1 MLTHYYICAHLGF
14 LHVYYR
20 LTRYRRNADR
30 ATFSS
35 STSVCSLSFDDA
47 DCFMSFS
54 SLSFFETDTSSLCSS
69 FISNATSSILCV
81 RIDVVLALYQPD
93 LSTLEHEALT
103 YEDKLSKFCEVIKQV
118 GGQAVILKDKEN
130 VNDVIKAAYPDA
142 KRIASTIKEIKTG
155 NTIQPITCS
164 TFHPDDVEESGDLD
178 GTDVAIVDGRIGVC
192 ENGAVWL
199 TQDVEQRAV
208 YFISE
213 ALVIILDR
221 NNLVNNM
228 HEAYKRID
236 TGEYGYGVFISGPSK
251 TADIEQALVMGAH
264 GARSVTVI
272 LI

>member
-1 MLTHYYICAHLGF
+1 MSSREDILQNI
-14 LHVYYR
+14 R
-20 LTRYRRNADR
+20 LNTR
-30 ATFSS
+30 
-35 STSVCSLSFDDA
+35 
-47 DCFMSFS
+47 
-54 SLSFFETDTSSLCSS
+54 
-69 FISNATSSILCV
+69 V
-81 RIDVVLALYQPD
+81 RYEKPD
-93 LSTLEHEALT
+93 LSNLEHEALT
-103 YEDKLSKFCEVIKQV
+103 YEDKLSKFCEILKQV

-130 VNDVIKAAYPDA
+130 VNDVIKA
-142 KRIASTIKEIKTG
+142 RIASTIKEIKTG

-164 TFHPDDVEESGDLD
+164 TFHPDDVEKSGDLD
-178 GTDVAIVDGRIGVC
+178 GTDVAIVEGHIGVC

-228 HEAYKRID
+228 HEAYKQID

>member
-1 MLTHYYICAHLGF
+1 M
-14 LHVYYR
+14 R
-20 LTRYRRNADR
+20 
-30 ATFSS
+30 
-35 STSVCSLSFDDA
+35 
-47 DCFMSFS
+47 
-54 SLSFFETDTSSLCSS
+54 
-69 FISNATSSILCV
+69 
-81 RIDVVLALYQPD
+81 
-93 LSTLEHEALT
+93 
-103 YEDKLSKFCEVIKQV
+103 
-118 GGQAVILKDKEN
+118 N

-228 HEAYKRID
+228 HELISESIQANMAMAYSFLALRRQP
-236 TGEYGYGVFISGPSK
+236 ISNRRLLWGHAEP
-251 TADIEQALVMGAH
+251 AVL
-264 GARSVTVI
+264 R
-272 LI
+272 